1 MNFLIMGP
9 PGAGKGTQAKIL
21 AEKYNLMHLSTGDML
36 RHEIDNQSDIG
47 LKAKNYMNQG
57 FLVPDDV
64 LLSIMENTLT
74 SLEGI
79 GIILDGFPRTIPQA
93 EGLEAIF
100 QKLDLQIDYVI
111 NVHVDEDILINRLTN
126 RAKKSGR
133 TDDTEEVIINRQKVY
148 SELTE
153 PLIQFYKDQL
163 LTING
168 EGTVEE
174 VTQRILEKMHM
185 YLMQIKKRRNSYPL
199 KKFHEQFSMLF
210 LIWVMLLPLNHWQK

>member
-1 MNFLIMGP
+1 M
-9 PGAGKGTQAKIL
+9 
-21 AEKYNLMHLSTGDML
+21 
-36 RHEIDNQSDIG
+36 
-47 LKAKNYMNQG
+47 
-57 FLVPDDV
+57 
-64 LLSIMENTLT
+64 
-74 SLEGI
+74 
-79 GIILDGFPRTIPQA
+79 
-93 EGLEAIF
+93 
-100 QKLDLQIDYVI
+100 QIDYVI

-174 VTQRILEKMHM
+174 VTQRILEKI
-185 YLMQIKKRRNSYPL
+185 Q
-199 KKFHEQFSMLF
+199 
-210 LIWVMLLPLNHWQK
+210 

>member
-74 SLEGI
+74 SLKGI
-79 GIILDGFPRTIPQA
+79 EIILDGFPRTIPQA

-111 NVHVDEDILINRLTN
+111 NVHVDGDILINRLIN
-126 RAKKSGR
+126 RAKNSGR
-133 TDDTEEVIINRQKVY
+133 RDDTEEVIINRQKVY
-148 SELTE
+148 SELTA
-153 PLIQFYKDQL
+153 PLIQFYKNQL

-168 EGTVEE
+168 DGTVEE
-174 VTQRILEKMHM
+174 VTQRILDKI
-185 YLMQIKKRRNSYPL
+185 Q
-199 KKFHEQFSMLF
+199 
-210 LIWVMLLPLNHWQK
+210 

>member
-1 MNFLIMGP
+1 
-9 PGAGKGTQAKIL
+9 
-21 AEKYNLMHLSTGDML
+21 
-36 RHEIDNQSDIG
+36 
-47 LKAKNYMNQG
+47 MNQG

-64 LLSIMENTLT
+64 LLSIMENTLNYFK
-74 SLEGI
+74 GI

-111 NVHVDEDILINRLTN
+111 NVHVDKDILINRLTN
-126 RAKKSGR
+126 RAKNSGR
-133 TDDTEEVIINRQKVY
+133 RDDTKEIIINRQKVY

-168 EGTVEE
+168 DGTIEE
-174 VTQRILEKMHM
+174 VTQRILEKI
-185 YLMQIKKRRNSYPL
+185 Q
-199 KKFHEQFSMLF
+199 
-210 LIWVMLLPLNHWQK
+210 

>member
-21 AEKYNLMHLSTGDML
+21 SEKYNLIHLSTGDML

-174 VTQRILEKMHM
+174 VTHRILEKI
-185 YLMQIKKRRNSYPL
+185 Q
-199 KKFHEQFSMLF
+199 
-210 LIWVMLLPLNHWQK
+210 